1 MITPKLKIFQLKD
14 LNNILQLKALPK
26 DEIFNMEVV
35 ANVLPFRVNNYVL
48 EELIDWSNIPKDPI
62 FQLTFMHKEML
73 NPPQFIKMAD
83 ALKRNLP
90 NRMVKQISDEIR
102 LELNPHPAGQLTANI
117 PFLDN
122 FPIKGLQHKYK
133 ETVLIFPSGGQTCH
147 SYCSFCFRWAQFVG
161 IDNLKFATDE
171 SKKFQE
177 YIKTH
182 KEITDILF
190 TGGDPMVMKYQKL
203 KTYIEPFLSHQ
214 FEHIQN
220 IRIGT
225 KSLAYWPYRFI
236 TDSDSNQ
243 ILKLFEK
250 IIRSGK
256 HLSIM
261 AHFSHYNELQTK
273 IVNEAIQKLR
283 NIGVEIRTQS
293 PVVKHVND
301 KSEIW
306 EKMWKEQVRLGL
318 IPYYMFVERNTGA
331 KKYFEI
337 PIMKVFEIYKKAF
350 KNVSGLSRTARGPV
364 MSALP
369 GKVAI
374 EGIAEVN
381 NEKVFVLNLLQA
393 RNPDWVKKPFFAS
406 FDSTATW
413 FTHLTPAF
421 GNEEFF
427 FDEELNNMIAEKEE
441 RFIEDHLN

>member
-1 MITPKLKIFQLKD
+1 MNTPKLKIFQLKD
-14 LNNILQLKALPK
+14 LYNIPQLKILPK
-26 DEIFNMEVV
+26 TEIFNMEVV
-35 ANVLPFRVNNYVL
+35 ANVLPFRVNNYVI
-48 EELIDWSNIPKDPI
+48 EELIDWSNIPEDPI
-62 FQLTFMHKEML
+62 FQLTFMHKDML
-73 NPPQFIKMAD
+73 SPPYFNKIAEAIKNQ
-83 ALKRNLP
+83 LSPQKIK
-90 NRMVKQISDEIR
+90 VISDEIR
-102 LELNPHPAGQLTANI
+102 MQLNPHPAGQLTANV
-117 PFLDN
+117 PYLDN
-122 FPIKGLQHKYK
+122 FPINGLQHKYK

-171 SKKFQE
+171 SKRFQE
-177 YIKTH
+177 YIKKH
-182 KEITDILF
+182 KEISDILF

-203 KTYIEPFLSHQ
+203 KIYLEPFLSHQ

-225 KSLAYWPYRFI
+225 KSLAYWPYRFV
-236 TDSDSNQ
+236 TDNDADD
-243 ILKLFEK
+243 ILKLFER
-250 IIRSGK
+250 IIKSGK
-256 HLSIM
+256 HIAIM
-261 AHFSHYNELQTK
+261 AHFSHYKELQTK
-273 IVNEAIQKLR
+273 IVDEAIRKLR

-293 PVVKHVND
+293 PVIKHVND

-306 EKMWKEQVRLGL
+306 EKMWKEQVRMGL

-337 PIMKVFEIYKKAF
+337 PIAQVFKIYKSAF
-350 KNVSGLSRTARGPV
+350 SKLSGLSRTAKGPV

-374 EGIAEVN
+374 EGVAEIN
-381 NEKVFVLNLLQA
+381 DEKVFVLNLLQA

-406 FDSTATW
+406 YDPTATW

-427 FDEELNNMIAEKEE
+427 FDEELTNFLTEKNEMYLSSL
-441 RFIEDHLN
+441 IN